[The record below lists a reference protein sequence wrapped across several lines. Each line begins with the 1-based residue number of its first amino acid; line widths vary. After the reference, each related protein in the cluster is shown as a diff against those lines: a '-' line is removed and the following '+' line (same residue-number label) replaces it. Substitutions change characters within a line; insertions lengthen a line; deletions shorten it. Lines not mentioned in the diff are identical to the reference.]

1 MDKHSHENNDQAAG
15 ASRPTSARSLIEW
28 LQSDEFSEFIRAQM
42 QASHI
47 PGLSLAIIDQGS
59 LVHTAGFGLADIA
72 LGRAMTPQTLLN
84 IGSITKTITCTAV
97 MQMYEQGKL
106 ELDVSIDKYLPFTV
120 RNPAFSDRPIA
131 ARHLLT
137 HTSSIADSPLFWSG
151 YVRGDPQA
159 ALLDWLQQYF
169 TTAGSFFDA
178 KRNFNAWAPGGT
190 YQYCNVGYG
199 LLGLLVERLSDMSYP
214 DYCREHIFSPL
225 GMNDARFLLA
235 GMPRE
240 KHATLYDYIDDGD
253 TSKVKMI
260 DPEWSAPA
268 GQKDMHVPHCLYS
281 YVTLSDGLA
290 RTTASELARFLM
302 AYMQDGV
309 LEGKR
314 ILRAETIQKVLSDQ
328 HVQGLRSSRQIQGLT
343 WYQGDSYQ
351 EDRAKP
357 YDSATATWWRDIWG
371 HGGSDPGVSTYM
383 GFRPTDGRGVVLLAN
398 LGGHPPA
405 RPEIIERIFTWTGD
419 KR

>member
-1 MDKHSHENNDQAAG
+1 MDKHSNENDDQAAG
-15 ASRPTSARSLIEW
+15 AIRPTSARSLTNW
-28 LQSDEFSEFIRAQM
+28 LQSHEFSEFIRAQM

-106 ELDVSIDKYLPFTV
+106 ELDKSIDQYLPFTV
-120 RNPAFSDRPIA
+120 RNPAFSDRPVTP
-131 ARHLLT
+131 RQLLT
-137 HTSSIADSPLFWSG
+137 HTSSIADSPLFWSN
-151 YVRGDPQA
+151 YACGDPQVT
-159 ALLDWLQQYF
+159 LREWLEQYF
-169 TTAGSFFDA
+169 TTGGSVFDA

-190 YQYCNVGYG
+190 YQYCNVTYG

-214 DYCREHIFSPL
+214 DYCKEHIFAPL
-225 GMNDARFLLA
+225 GMTDACFLLE

-253 TSKVKMI
+253 IAKVEMI

-268 GQKDMHVPHCLYS
+268 GQKEMHVPHCLYS

-302 AYMQDGV
+302 AYIEDGV

-314 ILRAETIQKVLSDQ
+314 ILRAETIKEVLSDQ
-328 HVQGLRSSRQIQGLT
+328 HVQGLPSSKQIQGLT
-343 WYQGDSYQ
+343 WRQNDWI
-351 EDRAKP
+351 K
-357 YDSATATWWRDIWG
+357 TARRSWCGVWQHT
-371 HGGSDPGVSTYM
+371 GSDPGVSTYM

-398 LGGHPPA
+398 LGGNPPA
-405 RPEIIERIFTWTGD
+405 
-419 KR
+419 